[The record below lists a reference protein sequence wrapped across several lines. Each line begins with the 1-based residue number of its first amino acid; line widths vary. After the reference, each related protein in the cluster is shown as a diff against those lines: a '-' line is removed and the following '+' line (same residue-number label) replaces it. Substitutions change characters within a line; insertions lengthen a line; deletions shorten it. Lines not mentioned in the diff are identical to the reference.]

1 MEDVPKQQH
10 LMPAAIDYRAKHTP
24 DRVYAVLPKGER
36 LEDGF
41 ADLTYAAFA
50 RAIDATAWWLD
61 EVLGAKAPE
70 GKFDSLNAVPYIGPN
85 DFRYVLFTMAAMK
98 TGRVLMTP
106 FPANTVE
113 GLVHLL
119 EQSKAGIALAT
130 ACHKHVWS
138 APLELKPEIRLLEI
152 PDITEL
158 INCAHVKHYAYDRTL
173 AEGLDEPHLLIQTSG
188 TTGKPK
194 PIKLL
199 SALLE
204 EQVSLCDHPLI
215 PSLTVVRH
223 IQEDALRSR
232 HASDNQKIA
241 VHALVEDSYS
251 PSLLPMSWAA
261 GVAFTLWF
269 PLYNNQVPIFFPVET
284 VPTPLTPEFV
294 KNIGKFG
301 PKGKRN
307 GIVRIVPMSASTTA
321 CLFIL
326 TPDVIRH
333 LMQDEEGKD
342 CLKMYDW
349 LGYVGAPLD
358 HVTGDAITAMGVRV
372 QSIIGSTDTGLYNIL
387 LNAPEDWKIHRFP
400 KDDHGFYLDH
410 YLDDLYELCIKR
422 VPKDPRNVFVVDPS
436 MEIYSTRDLWRA
448 APGREGYWMNAGRV
462 DDFVKLASMTKFNA
476 VAIERMIDGHPAV
489 ARCVVAGDS
498 RKATVILVEPSP
510 ELGPYDNTPSSEII
524 ERVWPAIE
532 AANEHLFP
540 EAKLTK
546 ALVVITNAGKPIIKT
561 AKGTVSRRST
571 LEIYEKKI
579 DEAYAAAGYEPVP
592 FTITGEAIEQVKG
605 HGNGHTNGHA

>member
-10 LMPAAIDYRAKHTP
+10 LMPAAIDYRAKHIP
-24 DRVYAVLPKGER
+24 DKVYAVLPKGDR

-50 RAIDATAWWLD
+50 RAVDATAWWLD
-61 EVLGAKAPE
+61 EVLGTKAPE
-70 GKFDSLNAVPYIGPN
+70 SKFDDLNAVPYIGPN

-119 EQSKAGIALAT
+119 EQSKAEVALAT
-130 ACHKHVWS
+130 ACHKHIWS
-138 APLELKPEIRLLEI
+138 APLELKPEIRLIEI

-158 INCAHVKHYAYDRTL
+158 IHGGHVEPYAYDRTL

-204 EQVSLCDHPLI
+204 EQVPLCDHPLFL
-215 PSLTVVRH
+215 PLTFVRH
-223 IQEDALRSR
+223 IQDDALRSR
-232 HASDNQKIA
+232 HAPDTQKNA

-269 PLYNNQVPIFFPVET
+269 PLYNNQVPIFFPVKA
-284 VPTPLTPEFV
+284 VPTPLTPDFV

-307 GIVRIVPMSASTTA
+307 GIGKSYTVHVHGRG
-321 CLFIL
+321 IL

-358 HVTGDAITAMGVRV
+358 HATGDAITAMGVRV

-400 KDDHGFYLDH
+400 KDDHGFYLDQ

-422 VPKDPRNVFVVDPS
+422 VPNDPRNVFLVDPS
-436 MEIYSTRDLWRA
+436 MDVYSTRDLWRA

-498 RKATVILVEPSP
+498 RKAAVILVEPSP
-510 ELGPYDNTPSSEII
+510 ELEPYDNTPSSEII

-532 AANEHLFP
+532 AANEHLLP
-540 EAKLTK
+540 EARLTK

-579 DEAYAAAGYEPVP
+579 DGAYAAAGYEPVP

-605 HGNGHTNGHA
+605 RANGHV